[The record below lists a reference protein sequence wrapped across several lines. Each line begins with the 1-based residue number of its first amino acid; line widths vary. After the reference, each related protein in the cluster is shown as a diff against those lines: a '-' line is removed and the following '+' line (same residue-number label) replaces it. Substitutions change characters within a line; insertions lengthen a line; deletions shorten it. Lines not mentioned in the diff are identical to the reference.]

1 MGFLDNV
8 KAAAT
13 DLKDSVD
20 QQLSSSTTH
29 RDGERHYR
37 DLGMLTYLKET
48 GREVVPADWD
58 RVLTALKAFE
68 AQGELGAFSL
78 HTAAT
83 PPPPAGGPAPPPPA
97 DGPAPPPPADGQAPP
112 PPPASPPPPAD

>member
-68 AQGELGAFSL
+68 AQGELGPFSL
-78 HTAAT
+78 HTAPT
-83 PPPPAGGPAPPPPA
+83 PPPSAGGPAP
-97 DGPAPPPPADGQAPP
+97 PPPPADGQAPP
-112 PPPASPPPPAD
+112 PPPATPPPPAPAG